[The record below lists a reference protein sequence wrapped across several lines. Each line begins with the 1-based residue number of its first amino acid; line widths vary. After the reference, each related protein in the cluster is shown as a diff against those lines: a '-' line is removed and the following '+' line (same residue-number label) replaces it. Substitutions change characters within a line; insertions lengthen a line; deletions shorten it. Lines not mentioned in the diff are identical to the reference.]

1 MLLHRTQL
9 SITALCLALVAP
21 LLAQGGEPTSYLRE
35 DRSASPP
42 LMPWQRNLD
51 DALAL
56 SRATGKPLLLC
67 VNMDGEL
74 ASEALAADRYRDP
87 EFVALVDGF
96 IPLLASPDRHDVLDY
111 TSRGARI
118 PDSKFGRVTNAE
130 HIDIEPE
137 LFERWFD
144 GRRVAPRH
152 VGVSP
157 DGEVLFDLY
166 LLRDLS
172 QIDAALAEFG
182 KRDEPVDVP
191 VDEGDADGAET
202 VPQAEAQPEALP
214 EATPEARPEL
224 DEAALLQSPDA
235 AHRDLLEERFRAAPL
250 EDRVRLASA
259 SLLPTRD
266 VQHPELLRLALHDP
280 EPAVR
285 LAGIDALSAYPGA
298 ATLEHFIR
306 AAQVL
311 GDAPS
316 ERRDKLLSALE
327 RFATESTAD
336 RALSAMQLAR
346 ALRAIGEGSS
356 VVDIE
361 AWLLGTAGRIAADP
375 DAGIAWDQRLARIEE
390 RLAND
395 PDNAD
400 WNVLFARNGR
410 SYALALMA
418 AGENPS
424 FVLEDVRQA
433 AKRALRVRPD
443 DGLAN
448 ALLAWSSYMLAD
460 FDSASEA
467 ARRAIGALEPWSATP
482 LAVEAIDVLA
492 DSCAR
497 RVYADLAENAALSGT
512 LLADSA
518 AAHEV
523 LLGHPMGTEAQALRG
538 FRLLGAVDLRA
549 AQRRAV
555 ELALMRWPQSG
566 TLHEW
571 YRWVVLRDEGP
582 GGLLTAYDR
591 ITLSGLEPAQRL
603 SFSGLAKL
611 QAAERR
617 IDERDPQRAL
627 EDYRLAF
634 RDLEDA
640 VGASASVG
648 SFARWYQ
655 AQARAGRARLFL
667 ESGRLDEALAEILLC
682 FTFETAA
689 HDEPDARG
697 VRPRETLRAVRAAL
711 QAAGRDADAAALE
724 RYAERPQSEAA
735 TEADGESDS

>member
-1 MLLHRTQL
+1 MLFPRTLL
-9 SITALCLALVAP
+9 SITALCLVLAAP
-21 LLAQGGEPTSYLRE
+21 LIAQRGERTAYLRE

-51 DALAL
+51 DAIAL

-87 EFVALVDGF
+87 EFVALADGF
-96 IPLLASPDRHDVLDY
+96 IPLLASPDRHDALDH
-111 TSRGARI
+111 TSRGVRL
-118 PDSKFGRVTNAE
+118 PDSKFGRVTNSE
-130 HIDIEPE
+130 HIDIEPD

-166 LLRDLS
+166 LLTDLS
-172 QIDAALAEFG
+172 KIDEALAEFG
-182 KRDEPVDVP
+182 KFPEPVEAPVAPEEGAEVP
-191 VDEGDADGAET
+191 VE
-202 VPQAEAQPEALP
+202 PQPE
-214 EATPEARPEL
+214 PEL
-224 DEAALLQSPDA
+224 DEATLLESPDA
-235 AHRDLLEERFRAAPL
+235 AHRDLLEARFLGASV
-250 EDRVRLASA
+250 EDRVRLAAAACS
-259 SLLPTRD
+259 PTRET
-266 VQHPELLRLALHDP
+266 QHPELLRLALRDP
-280 EPAVR
+280 EAAVR
-285 LAGIDALSAYPGA
+285 SAGVDALTAHPGA
-298 ATLEHFIR
+298 ASIEHFVR
-306 AAQVL
+306 AAQLV
-311 GDAPS
+311 GDEPS
-316 ERRDKLLSALE
+316 EQRDALLSALE
-327 RFATESTAD
+327 RFAIESDAD
-336 RALSAMQLAR
+336 SALSAMQLAR
-346 ALRAIGEGSS
+346 ALRAIGAGSE
-356 VVDIE
+356 VVDVD
-361 AWLLGTAGRIAADP
+361 AWLLGTTGRVATES
-375 DAGIAWDQRLARIEE
+375 DAEIAWDERLARIEE
-390 RLAND
+390 RLSED

-410 SYALALMA
+410 SYAKALIA

-424 FVLEDVRQA
+424 FVLEDVRRA
-433 AKRALRVRPD
+433 ATRALKVRPD

-448 ALLAWSSYMLAD
+448 ALFAWSSYMLAD
-460 FDSASEA
+460 FDAASEA
-467 ARRAIGALEPWSATP
+467 ARRAIRALEPWSSTP
-482 LAVEAIDVLA
+482 LAVEAIDILA

-497 RVYADLAENAALSGT
+497 RIYADIAEQAALDEV

-523 LLGHPMGTEAQALRG
+523 LLGHPLGTEAQALRG
-538 FRLLGAVDLRA
+538 FQLLGAVNLRA

-555 ELALMRWPQSG
+555 ELALERWPGSG

-571 YRWVVLRDEGP
+571 YRWVVMRDEGP
-582 GGLLTAYDR
+582 DGLLTAYEGR
-591 ITLSGLEPAQRL
+591 ALSGLEREQRL

-617 IDERDPQRAL
+617 IEERDPQRAL

-634 RDLEDA
+634 RDLEEA
-640 VGASASVG
+640 VGAGASVG
-648 SFARWYQ
+648 TFARWYQ

-667 ESGRLDEALAEILLC
+667 DSGRLDEALAEILLC

-697 VRPRETLRAVRAAL
+697 VRPRETLRAVRDAL
-711 QAAGRDADAAALE
+711 LAVGREADAASLDRYLE
-724 RYAERPQSEAA
+724 SPQPEGADA
-735 TEADGESDS
+735 TDGD